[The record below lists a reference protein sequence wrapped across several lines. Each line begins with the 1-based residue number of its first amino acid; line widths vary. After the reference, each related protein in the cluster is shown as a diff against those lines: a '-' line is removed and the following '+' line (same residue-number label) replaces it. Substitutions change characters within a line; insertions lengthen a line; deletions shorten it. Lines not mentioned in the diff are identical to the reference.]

1 MNEII
6 ISNNGEQ
13 QFNLDKAKS
22 QFARERLLEITLETI
37 NNNLNDVSTDIS
49 NNHEEIK
56 ARCKQLENQN
66 KELLSFCQKL
76 LENTNK
82 LNQENLKYKT
92 ENIISKIE
100 SIAITSNVKNN
111 SKNKLLKAVKSIV
124 KCGFD
129 ELPKDPSTTDWLKI
143 EEFIKNEV
151 EEIKKSK
158 PQWFKLETIETDN
171 EKIKKIWDEYFNC
184 KEINRQLRYEIQE
197 LKNSAKIKSQS
208 IKDMESMYKE
218 EIQTLKEEVYELTL
232 EMMNNK

>member
-1 MNEII
+1 MNGTI

-13 QFNLDKAKS
+13 QFNLDKARS

-37 NNNLNDVSTDIS
+37 NNNLNDVSVDIS
-49 NNHEEIK
+49 NNHKDIK
-56 ARCKQLENQN
+56 AKYE
-66 KELLSFCQKL
+66 ELLRQ
-76 LENTNK
+76 NNK
-82 LNQENLKYKT
+82 LVDMINELNSRDKQTNIEALK
-92 ENIISKIE
+92 SKIE
-100 SIAITSNVKNN
+100 AIAISSNVKPNN
-111 SKNKLLKAVKSIV
+111 KNKFCKLAKDTVL
-124 KCGFD
+124 CGFKQ
-129 ELPKDPSTTDWLKI
+129 LPKEPTLSDWIKV

>member
-1 MNEII
+1 MNGII

-37 NNNLNDVSTDIS
+37 NNNLNDVSVDIS
-49 NNHEEIK
+49 NNHKDIK
-56 ARCKQLENQN
+56 AKYE
-66 KELLSFCQKL
+66 ELLRQ
-76 LENTNK
+76 NNK
-82 LNQENLKYKT
+82 LVDMINELNSRDKQTNIEALK
-92 ENIISKIE
+92 SKIE
-100 SIAITSNVKNN
+100 AIATSSNVKPNN
-111 SKNKLLKAVKSIV
+111 KNKFCKLAKDIV
-124 KCGFD
+124 LCGFKQ
-129 ELPKDPSTTDWLKI
+129 LPKEPTLSDWIKV

-218 EIQTLKEEVYELTL
+218 EIQALKEEVYELTL